1 METDYDFGVYF
12 QAGRVYPVYGSL
24 RSIRVDLH
32 GADIRGYIGV
42 SPVKTDV
49 PAVGN
54 VYLRDPLA
62 SPGIQYFYFMGTID
76 YDIKL
81 ASVNLDIVA
90 DIAQLLDYVRVP
102 FRVEVTDIITVHVI
116 QIIQRTFIASHIP
129 FVHQIHPL
137 RIRLGM
143 DTVGDQLVFR
153 GNYDLDL
160 AAG

>member
-1 METDYDFGVYF
+1 MYRQLGMSICVI
-12 QAGRVYPVYGSL
+12 
-24 RSIRVDLH
+24 RSQVR
-32 GADIRGYIGV
+32 
-42 SPVKTDV
+42 
-49 PAVGN
+49 
-54 VYLRDPLA
+54 A
-62 SPGIQYFYFMGTID
+62 SSISTLWEQLT

>member
-1 METDYDFGVYF
+1 MY
-12 QAGRVYPVYGSL
+12 R
-24 RSIRVDLH
+24 
-32 GADIRGYIGV
+32 
-42 SPVKTDV
+42 
-49 PAVGN
+49 AVGN

-137 RIRLGM
+137 RIRPRDGYRRRPARIPRELRSRSCGRM
-143 DTVGDQLVFR
+143 KKRNRSGYLLYIMYIFS
-153 GNYDLDL
+153 YLD
-160 AAG
+160 G